1 MEALQNLLQQV
12 LRMQWSDYLDI
23 AVVAFLIYRLLP
35 LVRTPSTIRV
45 ARAVIVVVIIA
56 ALTDVM
62 HLYTL
67 SFIINQFLS
76 IGLLALVVLFQPEL
90 RRMLDHLGSVRLGA
104 LFGGV
109 KPVAEMDMVISQT
122 VAACDCMS
130 REKVGALIVFT
141 RETSLEDYVKTGT
154 TIDGQVS
161 EQLIRNIFF
170 PKAALHDGAMIIR
183 EGKIKAAGCV
193 LPLSTSDRLAADLG
207 TRHRAGVG
215 MSENS
220 DAVVVIVSEE
230 TGTISVAMGGML
242 KRHLAPKTLEKLLH
256 NALCPD
262 ENQEEE
268 RRTRT
273 MKRKIGSVLLSLAC
287 AFGLWLY
294 VITTVSPGSTDTY
307 YNIPIVWEGESVLN
321 ENGLM
326 VTAVS
331 SNTVN
336 LRLSG
341 NRSDL
346 SKVNSANITIKAD
359 LSKIRE
365 PGTQIPITYTS
376 PTFPGDVASNAFVI
390 ESKEPD
396 TIYVTVVKRISKTV
410 PVEVTWVG
418 TTAEGFMID
427 RENKTLDYPEV
438 TVTGPES
445 VVNTIDRATITVDLD
460 GRRES
465 ISESY
470 TYTLCDKNGDPVD
483 ARLITTDVEEVRL
496 DVSIRRVKDLRLTYN
511 LIPGGGADAD
521 NTTVQLSAETIRVS
535 GSEAALENLGDTLSI
550 GTINLADITKNT
562 SVTFGISLPDG
573 ITNLTGVT
581 EVTADISFHG
591 LSIKELTVTD
601 IQSINIPEGLS
612 VELITEKLT
621 VTLRGPTGL
630 ISKVTPEDLLVT
642 VDFTGA
648 EVGTSTFRA
657 TVSLSGE
664 YSALGTVKTEPVSAK
679 IDAE

>member
-1 MEALQNLLQQV
+1 
-12 LRMQWSDYLDI
+12 
-23 AVVAFLIYRLLP
+23 
-35 LVRTPSTIRV
+35 
-45 ARAVIVVVIIA
+45 
-56 ALTDVM
+56 
-62 HLYTL
+62 
-67 SFIINQFLS
+67 
-76 IGLLALVVLFQPEL
+76 
-90 RRMLDHLGSVRLGA
+90 
-104 LFGGV
+104 
-109 KPVAEMDMVISQT
+109 
-122 VAACDCMS
+122 
-130 REKVGALIVFT
+130 
-141 RETSLEDYVKTGT
+141 
-154 TIDGQVS
+154 
-161 EQLIRNIFF
+161 
-170 PKAALHDGAMIIR
+170 
-183 EGKIKAAGCV
+183 
-193 LPLSTSDRLAADLG
+193 
-207 TRHRAGVG
+207 
-215 MSENS
+215 
-220 DAVVVIVSEE
+220 
-230 TGTISVAMGGML
+230 
-242 KRHLAPKTLEKLLH
+242 
-256 NALCPD
+256 
-262 ENQEEE
+262 
-268 RRTRT
+268 

-365 PGTQIPITYTS
+365 PGTQIPISYTS

-427 RENKTLDYPEV
+427 RENKTLDHPEV

-445 VVNTIDRATITVDLD
+445 VVNTIAKATITVDLD

-470 TYTLCDKNGDPVD
+470 NYTLCDEQGNPVD
-483 ARLITTDVEEVRL
+483 AKLITTDVEQVRL
-496 DVSIRRVKDLRLTYN
+496 DVTIRAVKDLRLTYTLN
-511 LIPGGGADAD
+511 PGGGANAE
-521 NTTVQLSAETIRVS
+521 NTTVTLSAETIRVS

-550 GTINLADITKNT
+550 GSINLADITRDT
-562 SVTFGISLPDG
+562 TLTFGVALPEG
-573 ITNLTGVT
+573 ITNLTGIN
-581 EVTADISFHG
+581 EVTAEVSFHG
-591 LSIKELTVTD
+591 LATKEMTVAQ
-601 IQSINIPEGLS
+601 IEAVNVPEGLE

-621 VTLRGPTGL
+621 VTLRGPTEQ
-630 ISKVTPEDLLVT
+630 ISKVTPEDVT
-642 VDFTGA
+642 AIADFTGA
-648 EVGTSTFRA
+648 EVGTSTFK
-657 TVSLSGE
+657 TSLRLAEGFE
-664 YSALGTVKTEPVSAK
+664 NLGTLKTESVSAK
-679 IDAE
+679 IQKK

>member
-1 MEALQNLLQQV
+1 
-12 LRMQWSDYLDI
+12 
-23 AVVAFLIYRLLP
+23 
-35 LVRTPSTIRV
+35 
-45 ARAVIVVVIIA
+45 
-56 ALTDVM
+56 
-62 HLYTL
+62 
-67 SFIINQFLS
+67 
-76 IGLLALVVLFQPEL
+76 
-90 RRMLDHLGSVRLGA
+90 
-104 LFGGV
+104 
-109 KPVAEMDMVISQT
+109 
-122 VAACDCMS
+122 
-130 REKVGALIVFT
+130 
-141 RETSLEDYVKTGT
+141 
-154 TIDGQVS
+154 
-161 EQLIRNIFF
+161 
-170 PKAALHDGAMIIR
+170 
-183 EGKIKAAGCV
+183 
-193 LPLSTSDRLAADLG
+193 
-207 TRHRAGVG
+207 
-215 MSENS
+215 
-220 DAVVVIVSEE
+220 
-230 TGTISVAMGGML
+230 
-242 KRHLAPKTLEKLLH
+242 
-256 NALCPD
+256 
-262 ENQEEE
+262 
-268 RRTRT
+268 

-365 PGTQIPITYTS
+365 PGTQIPISYTL

-470 TYTLCDKNGDPVD
+470 TYTLCDENGDPVD

-535 GSEAALENLGDTLSI
+535 GSEAALENLGDILSI

-562 SVTFGISLPDG
+562 SLTFGVSLPEG

-601 IQSINIPEGLS
+601 IQSVNIPEGLTA
-612 VELITEKLT
+612 ELITEKLT
-621 VTLRGPTGL
+621 VTLRGPTNL
-630 ISKVTPEDLLVT
+630 ISTVTP
-642 VDFTGA
+642 
-648 EVGTSTFRA
+648 
-657 TVSLSGE
+657 
-664 YSALGTVKTEPVSAK
+664 
-679 IDAE
+679 

>member
-1 MEALQNLLQQV
+1 
-12 LRMQWSDYLDI
+12 
-23 AVVAFLIYRLLP
+23 
-35 LVRTPSTIRV
+35 
-45 ARAVIVVVIIA
+45 
-56 ALTDVM
+56 
-62 HLYTL
+62 
-67 SFIINQFLS
+67 
-76 IGLLALVVLFQPEL
+76 
-90 RRMLDHLGSVRLGA
+90 
-104 LFGGV
+104 
-109 KPVAEMDMVISQT
+109 
-122 VAACDCMS
+122 
-130 REKVGALIVFT
+130 
-141 RETSLEDYVKTGT
+141 
-154 TIDGQVS
+154 
-161 EQLIRNIFF
+161 
-170 PKAALHDGAMIIR
+170 
-183 EGKIKAAGCV
+183 
-193 LPLSTSDRLAADLG
+193 
-207 TRHRAGVG
+207 
-215 MSENS
+215 
-220 DAVVVIVSEE
+220 
-230 TGTISVAMGGML
+230 
-242 KRHLAPKTLEKLLH
+242 
-256 NALCPD
+256 
-262 ENQEEE
+262 
-268 RRTRT
+268 

-331 SNTVN
+331 PNTVN

-365 PGTQIPITYTS
+365 PGTQIPISYTL

-427 RENKTLDYPEV
+427 RENKTLDCPEV

-470 TYTLCDKNGDPVD
+470 TYTLCDENGDPVD

-535 GSEAALENLGDTLSI
+535 GSEAALENLGDILSI

-562 SVTFGISLPDG
+562 SLTFGVSLPEG
-573 ITNLTGVT
+573 IANLTGVT

-601 IQSINIPEGLS
+601 IQSVNIPEGLTA
-612 VELITEKLT
+612 ELITEKLT
-621 VTLRGPTGL
+621 VTLRGPTNL
-630 ISKVTPEDLLVT
+630 ISTVTPEDLQVT

>member
-1 MEALQNLLQQV
+1 
-12 LRMQWSDYLDI
+12 
-23 AVVAFLIYRLLP
+23 
-35 LVRTPSTIRV
+35 
-45 ARAVIVVVIIA
+45 
-56 ALTDVM
+56 
-62 HLYTL
+62 
-67 SFIINQFLS
+67 
-76 IGLLALVVLFQPEL
+76 
-90 RRMLDHLGSVRLGA
+90 
-104 LFGGV
+104 
-109 KPVAEMDMVISQT
+109 
-122 VAACDCMS
+122 
-130 REKVGALIVFT
+130 
-141 RETSLEDYVKTGT
+141 
-154 TIDGQVS
+154 
-161 EQLIRNIFF
+161 
-170 PKAALHDGAMIIR
+170 
-183 EGKIKAAGCV
+183 
-193 LPLSTSDRLAADLG
+193 
-207 TRHRAGVG
+207 
-215 MSENS
+215 
-220 DAVVVIVSEE
+220 
-230 TGTISVAMGGML
+230 
-242 KRHLAPKTLEKLLH
+242 
-256 NALCPD
+256 
-262 ENQEEE
+262 
-268 RRTRT
+268 

-365 PGTQIPITYTS
+365 PGTQIPISYTL

-470 TYTLCDKNGDPVD
+470 TYTLCDENGDPVD

-511 LIPGGGADAD
+511 LIEGGGANQN
-521 NTTVQLSAETIRVS
+521 NTTITLSAETIRVS
-535 GSEAALENLGDTLSI
+535 GSETALDNMGDVLSI
-550 GTINLADITKNT
+550 GTINLGEIQKDA
-562 SVTFGISLPDG
+562 SLTFVVALPEG
-573 ITNLTGVT
+573 VINLTGVT
-581 EVTADISFHG
+581 EVTADVKFNG
-591 LSIKELTVTD
+591 LATRELTVEK
-601 IQSINIPEGLS
+601 IQSINIPEGLR
-612 VELITEKLT
+612 VDLITEKLT
-621 VTLRGPTGL
+621 VTLRGPAKEMAV
-630 ISKVTPEDLLVT
+630 ITPEDLIVT

-648 EVGTSTFRA
+648 EVGTSTFKA
-657 TVSLSGE
+657 TVSYGDDFSQV
-664 YSALGTVKTEPVSAK
+664 GTLKTEPISAK
-679 IDAE
+679 IEKEK

>member
-1 MEALQNLLQQV
+1 
-12 LRMQWSDYLDI
+12 
-23 AVVAFLIYRLLP
+23 
-35 LVRTPSTIRV
+35 
-45 ARAVIVVVIIA
+45 
-56 ALTDVM
+56 
-62 HLYTL
+62 
-67 SFIINQFLS
+67 
-76 IGLLALVVLFQPEL
+76 
-90 RRMLDHLGSVRLGA
+90 
-104 LFGGV
+104 
-109 KPVAEMDMVISQT
+109 
-122 VAACDCMS
+122 
-130 REKVGALIVFT
+130 
-141 RETSLEDYVKTGT
+141 
-154 TIDGQVS
+154 
-161 EQLIRNIFF
+161 
-170 PKAALHDGAMIIR
+170 
-183 EGKIKAAGCV
+183 
-193 LPLSTSDRLAADLG
+193 
-207 TRHRAGVG
+207 
-215 MSENS
+215 
-220 DAVVVIVSEE
+220 
-230 TGTISVAMGGML
+230 
-242 KRHLAPKTLEKLLH
+242 
-256 NALCPD
+256 
-262 ENQEEE
+262 
-268 RRTRT
+268 
-273 MKRKIGSVLLSLAC
+273 MKNKIGMILLSLAVSFC
-287 AFGLWLY
+287 LWLY
-294 VITTVSPGSTDTY
+294 VITAVSPGSTDTY

-336 LRLSG
+336 LKLSG

-346 SKVNSANITIKAD
+346 SKVNSGNITIKAD
-359 LSKIRE
+359 LSKIYE
-365 PGTQIPITYTS
+365 PGTQISLSYTS

-396 TIYVTVVKRISKTV
+396 NIYVTVVKRVSKTV
-410 PVEVTWVG
+410 PVEVVWVG

-427 RENKTLDYPEV
+427 RENRTLDYPEV

-445 VVNTIDRATITVDLD
+445 VVNSIAMATISVDLD

-470 TYTLCDKNGDPVD
+470 NYTLCDDQGKPVD
-483 ARLITTDVEEVRL
+483 ARLITTDVEQIRL

-550 GTINLADITKNT
+550 GTINLADITRST
-562 SVTFGISLPDG
+562 TLTFGISLPEG
-573 ITNLTGVT
+573 VTNLTGIT

-591 LSIKELTVTD
+591 LSTKEMTVEQ
-601 IQSINIPEGLS
+601 IQSVNIPEGLT

-621 VTLRGPTGL
+621 VTLRGPTTL
-630 ISKVTPEDLLVT
+630 ISTVTPEDLQVT